1 MHEDEEIRY
10 VLSGSGFFD
19 VRGAFFF
26 LKLNLETGFMSPL
39 LTIAITDGY
48 VYVQIILQTSGSGF
62 TSCPAIFSSFRQAF
76 TTASRLTS

>member
-19 VRGAFFF
+19 VRGAFF
-26 LKLNLETGFMSPL
+26 LKLNLETGFMCPL
-39 LTIAITDGY
+39 LTVAITDGC
-48 VYVQIILQTSGSGF
+48 VYVQIILQTSGFGF
-62 TSCPAIFSSFRQAF
+62 TSCPAIFLSFRQAS